1 MCKDCNRSG
10 INARTGEPRKRCKQR
25 VEFQLNY
32 QDETCKEM
40 HRKMKAVLPDL
51 KKKNELELTIVD
63 KGRFIVIQADITK
76 IYEEAF

>member
-1 MCKDCNRSG
+1 
-10 INARTGEPRKRCKQR
+10 